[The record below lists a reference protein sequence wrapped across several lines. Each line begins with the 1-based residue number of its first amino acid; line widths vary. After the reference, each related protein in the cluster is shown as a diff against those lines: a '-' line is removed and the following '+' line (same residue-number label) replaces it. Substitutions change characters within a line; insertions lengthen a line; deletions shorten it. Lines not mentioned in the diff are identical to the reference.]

1 MLVELTPM
9 ECRVIGV
16 LLEKEETTPD
26 QYPLSL
32 NGLTTGCNQKSNR
45 EPVVNLTETEV
56 QSILDDLQEKRQV
69 AEVQHGSRVAKYQ
82 HRFCNTQFGSLQL
95 SSQQKAIICVLLL
108 RGPQTPGELR
118 TRSARL
124 AEFANVTEVEKCLE
138 NMAELN
144 GEQLVQTL
152 PREPGRRENR
162 FAHCFS
168 DEVELDISATEN
180 QSNVQNES
188 ADIQAILQRLTLLEQ
203 EVASLKHK
211 YGEDYSD

>member
-9 ECRVIGV
+9 ECRVLGV

-45 EPVVNLTETEV
+45 EPVVNLTESEV
-56 QSILDDLQEKRQV
+56 QNILDELKGKRQV
-69 AEVQHGSRVAKYQ
+69 GEVQHGSRVAKYQ

-95 SSQQKAIICVLLL
+95 SAQQKAIVCVLFL

-124 AEFANVTEVEKCLE
+124 AEFANVQEVEKCLE
-138 NMAELN
+138 DMTELN
-144 GEQLVQTL
+144 GEQLVQKL

-168 DEVELDISATEN
+168 GEVEIAVIDNDNQTGMPKDDI
-180 QSNVQNES
+180 
-188 ADIQAILQRLTLLEQ
+188 DIQAILQRLTLLEQ
-203 EVASLKHK
+203 EVAELKHK
-211 YGEDYSD
+211 LGED